1 LTDAVTAIA
10 NAQQSNTPLLVFGGR
25 SALAEN
31 DTGALQDIDQIALMK
46 PITKWARIC
55 HHTHRIPEYVAM
67 AYRHALG
74 GRPGPVY
81 LEIPMD
87 IMYAKVDES
96 EAPFPTH
103 YRTTSRPNGSPEA
116 LAAAAEMLAKAERP
130 LILAGSGCLWARAGD
145 ALKAFAERAGIPVI
159 TRTSGRGVLPDS
171 HPLAIS
177 GSMLHTLSPMMMADT
192 ILALGTRFNFMLA
205 FGKLFQPPMKVIQVD
220 IEPTELGFNRGP
232 DVGVWG
238 DIKLVLEDLIQR
250 IPENPDRPWAGE
262 ATQMVEEAIKA
273 ERSTY
278 DLDMV
283 PIHPR
288 RLVEDVRDVVGG
300 EAMFVCDGGDS
311 MLWGSEAFPAE
322 RPSAVT
328 STGPLGCLGVGLPF
342 ALAAKLAEPDRNV
355 ILLSGDGSFGLNGME
370 IDTAV
375 RHDLPVI
382 CVICNDQAWGM
393 VKHGQEMLFGHDRTC
408 GTELGVVR
416 YDLMA
421 QGLGGYGEFI
431 ERPEEIKPA
440 LERSLKYGKVS
451 CINVMVDPTLPHPV
465 TKYAT
470 ESGLL

>member
-1 LTDAVTAIA
+1 
-10 NAQQSNTPLLVFGGR
+10 
-25 SALAEN
+25 
-31 DTGALQDIDQIALMK
+31 
-46 PITKWARIC
+46 
-55 HHTHRIPEYVAM
+55 
-67 AYRHALG
+67 
-74 GRPGPVY
+74 
-81 LEIPMD
+81 
-87 IMYAKVDES
+87 
-96 EAPFPTH
+96 
-103 YRTTSRPNGSPEA
+103 
-116 LAAAAEMLAKAERP
+116 
-130 LILAGSGCLWARAGD
+130 
-145 ALKAFAERAGIPVI
+145 AERAGIPVI

-177 GSMLHTLSPMMMADT
+177 GSMLHTISPMTMADT

-205 FGKLFQPPMKVIQVD
+205 YGKLFQPPMKVIQVD

-232 DVGVWG
+232 DVSVWG

-250 IPENPDRPWAGE
+250 IPENPDRPWAREAKQMVGE
-262 ATQMVEEAIKA
+262 AIRA
-273 ERSTY
+273 ERATY
-278 DLDMV
+278 DLNAV

-311 MLWGSEAFPAE
+311 MLWGSEVFPAE
-322 RPSAVT
+322 RPAAVI

-375 RHDLPVI
+375 RHNLPVI

-465 TKYAT
+465 TKSAT